1 MTNKHM
7 KRSSTSLAIR
17 EMLINTTMRSY
28 CISTR
33 KMKITKIVINFTN
46 ASKDVEKLD
55 HLYIIGKK
63 MQWCEHYV

>member
-1 MTNKHM
+1 
-7 KRSSTSLAIR
+7 
-17 EMLINTTMRSY
+17 
-28 CISTR
+28 
-33 KMKITKIVINFTN
+33 MKITKIVINFTN